1 MDVVAG
7 TGTNQ
12 RPDLSDAVADF
23 IADTDYDALPRAV
36 VERVKKSILD
46 VLGVGVYG
54 SPRHEVAAV
63 LAYAKHHA
71 ERKESTIFCGG
82 GMASSFQTAMV
93 NGSYVHTTEFAE
105 GFSRALVHPGNSII
119 PGLLAVCERE
129 HRSGK
134 DLLTGAS
141 LGYELNIRMGRTVEA
156 EFNLEQGF
164 HVPAVLGAIASAA
177 ACGKALGLDREGIV
191 NVLGISACQM
201 PTALMAATYEQRTVK
216 DLFQGF
222 NSALGVLA
230 ADFAVEGI
238 TGLHDWV
245 GPWYHAIPRH
255 KRLERL
261 TERLG
266 DYWDV
271 SSGGIRIKTRPVMA
285 MAQPTCF
292 ALYDMLQKE
301 RFDSDLVEDVLVESS
316 KRIAMNAIYEV
327 DEMVAARA
335 SIPFLVAAALVHQEE
350 FASDYYLVKFLR
362 DELFGE
368 QRIKELMSKVR
379 LAVNP
384 EYDFNLEH
392 ADASDDPAHYIS
404 FEARVTIR
412 LKDGRTLQ
420 TYRDVFA
427 AGTGNMNRDDVAR
440 KFRACVDGLMP
451 PERAE
456 QVIDMVWRLDD
467 LKDVGELARLM
478 A

>member
-1 MDVVAG
+1 MLTTIKAPVAAAALAAASSPSRCARSCDPAGASRTGTATVQPSTSVAVVRAPAPRSTRGLSRSASKAAMLCALAPFPPPTTPNIASKSPGVMSSCARDSKSAIVVSPERVNSEHGIYFEAITMDVVAG

-23 IADTDYDALPRAV
+23 IADTDYEALPPPV

-46 VLGVGVYG
+46 VVGVGVYG

-119 PGLLAVCERE
+119 PGLLAVCERD

-191 NVLGISACQM
+191 NVLGISSCQM
-201 PTALMAATYEQRTVK
+201 PNALMAAPYEQPTVK

-238 TGLHDWV
+238 TGLHDW
-245 GPWYHAIPRH
+245 
-255 KRLERL
+255 
-261 TERLG
+261 
-266 DYWDV
+266 
-271 SSGGIRIKTRPVMA
+271 
-285 MAQPTCF
+285 
-292 ALYDMLQKE
+292 
-301 RFDSDLVEDVLVESS
+301 
-316 KRIAMNAIYEV
+316 
-327 DEMVAARA
+327 
-335 SIPFLVAAALVHQEE
+335 
-350 FASDYYLVKFLR
+350 
-362 DELFGE
+362 
-368 QRIKELMSKVR
+368 
-379 LAVNP
+379 
-384 EYDFNLEH
+384 
-392 ADASDDPAHYIS
+392 
-404 FEARVTIR
+404 
-412 LKDGRTLQ
+412 
-420 TYRDVFA
+420 
-427 AGTGNMNRDDVAR
+427 
-440 KFRACVDGLMP
+440 
-451 PERAE
+451 
-456 QVIDMVWRLDD
+456 
-467 LKDVGELARLM
+467 
-478 A
+478 